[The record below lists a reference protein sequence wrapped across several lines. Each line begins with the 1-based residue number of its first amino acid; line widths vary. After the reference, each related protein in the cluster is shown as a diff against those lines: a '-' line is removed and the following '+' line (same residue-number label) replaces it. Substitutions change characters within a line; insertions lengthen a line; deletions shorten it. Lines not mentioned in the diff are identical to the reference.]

1 LPSIEPITSQPVGP
15 SESSGSSGRYVY
27 STAPNNSTRVQ
38 YVKAGNDRQY
48 NGTESVSG
56 VQLVVNKTNIAP
68 YVEKSFEIKLKGGD
82 VNLRP
87 LNNLDQ
93 NYQALGDLIGS
104 SKLTM
109 LGPEGAVVEYDVSV
123 KLSGLEIKPLNSDS
137 THFIDVNRTAVIG
150 AAILEA
156 TGVNKISADMIKT
169 IFLDLTNR

>member
-1 LPSIEPITSQPVGP
+1 
-15 SESSGSSGRYVY
+15 
-27 STAPNNSTRVQ
+27 
-38 YVKAGNDRQY
+38 
-48 NGTESVSG
+48 
-56 VQLVVNKTNIAP
+56 VNKANIAP

-137 THFIDVNRTAVIG
+137 TQFIDVNRTAVIG

-156 TGVNKISADMIKT
+156 TGVSKINADMIKT